1 MPYLTIIIHVGYSD
15 RFYINNHNRTR
26 LMHNPARNNE
36 GGLPD
41 SSMGFSDLLKGGI
54 SSKSEDDYRDVTDA
68 DVSASNTGSGP
79 QIKSAE
85 VSSQNDVVPV
95 KDAIYEG
102 NIVIIDLAGLS
113 PGSRRWE
120 RIEDELVQL
129 TEEVG
134 GDIALNNDTQCI
146 IAPAGIGIDRDGM

>member
-1 MPYLTIIIHVGYSD
+1 
-15 RFYINNHNRTR
+15 
-26 LMHNPARNNE
+26 
-36 GGLPD
+36 
-41 SSMGFSDLLKGGI
+41 MGFSDLLKGGI

-113 PGSRRWE
+113 PE
-120 RIEDELVQL
+120 
-129 TEEVG
+129 
-134 GDIALNNDTQCI
+134 A
-146 IAPAGIGIDRDGM
+146 ADGNESKTNWCNSPKKSVATSH